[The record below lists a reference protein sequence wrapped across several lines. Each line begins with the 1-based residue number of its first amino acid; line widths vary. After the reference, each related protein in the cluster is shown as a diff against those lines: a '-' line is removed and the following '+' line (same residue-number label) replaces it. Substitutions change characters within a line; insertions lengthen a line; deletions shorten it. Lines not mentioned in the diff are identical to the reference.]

1 LTELRPDEKPAERS
15 TGESPG
21 GRPSV
26 ARDLRSYAQQTQA
39 RLIVGAMLILF
50 IIGDGLIYLIYG
62 PPAALMGLVCLGGGL
77 LPVIAII
84 LILWGIDWVV
94 KRANQD

>member
-1 LTELRPDEKPAERS
+1 MTELRPDETPPERARS
-15 TGESPG
+15 DTTGSL
-21 GRPSV
+21 PSV
-26 ARDLRSYAQQTQA
+26 ARDLRSYARQTQT

-50 IIGDGLIYLIYG
+50 IVGDGLIYIIYG
-62 PPAALMGLVCLGGGL
+62 APAAMMGLLCLGGGL
-77 LPVIAII
+77 LPVVAII